1 MFFRTAAQKTVFS
14 LIAVLFAITTC
25 KDWLDFYTCG
35 AVNRCLVDAGVLQYV
50 TKCSMSLLLTVLAF
64 IVSRDAIS
72 GRDRNLLRAAFV
84 FSFLAD
90 SCFSIIK
97 LVGPD
102 ARDLSDILGIAL
114 FMFFQT
120 ILIYRHSRKSD
131 SDDSFPVL
139 LWFLFAAA
147 AIAIALFCTGAIGL
161 TLGNVTIA
169 LIAVYSFYLISS
181 MVVGILAPR
190 KGYFPAASAKC
201 IRWGMVAF
209 FIGDALVGL
218 SLISGEDHSAVQL
231 TASIAKNFIWWF
243 YVPAQLML
251 IFACKKPKA

>member
-1 MFFRTAAQKTVFS
+1 MLFRTAAQKTVFS
-14 LIAVLFAITTC
+14 LIAVLLAVTTC

-35 AVNRCLVDAGVLQYV
+35 AVNRCLVDAGTLQYV
-50 TKCSMSLLLTVLAF
+50 TKCSISLLLTVLAF

-97 LVGPD
+97 LVGPN
-102 ARDLSDILGIAL
+102 ARALSDILGIAL

-120 ILIYRHSRKSD
+120 ILIYRHSRRSD
-131 SDDSFPVL
+131 SDKSFPVL
-139 LWFLFAAA
+139 LWFLFAVA
-147 AIAIALFCTGAIGL
+147 AIAIALFCTGAIGF
-161 TLGNVTIA
+161 TLGNVTLAIVG
-169 LIAVYSFYLISS
+169 VYSFFLIGS

-190 KGYFPAASAKC
+190 KGYFPATNALC

-251 IFACKKPKA
+251 ICACKKPKA

>member
-1 MFFRTAAQKTVFS
+1 
-14 LIAVLFAITTC
+14 
-25 KDWLDFYTCG
+25 
-35 AVNRCLVDAGVLQYV
+35 
-50 TKCSMSLLLTVLAF
+50 
-64 IVSRDAIS
+64 
-72 GRDRNLLRAAFV
+72 
-84 FSFLAD
+84 
-90 SCFSIIK
+90 
-97 LVGPD
+97 
-102 ARDLSDILGIAL
+102 
-114 FMFFQT
+114 MFFQT

-169 LIAVYSFYLISS
+169 LVAVYSFY
-181 MVVGILAPR
+181 
-190 KGYFPAASAKC
+190 PAASAKC

>member
-1 MFFRTAAQKTVFS
+1 MLFRTAAQKTIFS

-35 AVNRCLVDAGVLQYV
+35 AVNRCLVDAGTLQYV
-50 TKCSMSLLLTVLAF
+50 TKCSISLLLTVLAF

-97 LVGPD
+97 LVGPN
-102 ARDLSDILGIAL
+102 ARALSDILGIAL

-120 ILIYRHSRKSD
+120 ILIYRHSRRSESD
-131 SDDSFPVL
+131 NSIPVL
-139 LWFLFAAA
+139 HWFLLFVTVLAVV
-147 AIAIALFCTGAIGL
+147 LFCAGAIGL
-161 TLGNVTIA
+161 TLDNVTLAIVG
-169 LIAVYSFYLISS
+169 VYSFFLIGSL
-181 MVVGILAPR
+181 VVGILAPS
-190 KGYFPAASAKC
+190 KGYFPATNALC

-251 IFACKKPKA
+251 ICACKKPKA

>member
-1 MFFRTAAQKTVFS
+1 MLFRTAAQKTVFS
-14 LIAVLFAITTC
+14 LIAVLLAVTTC

-35 AVNRCLVDAGVLQYV
+35 AVNQCLVDAGVLQYV

-97 LVGPD
+97 LVGPN
-102 ARDLSDILGIAL
+102 ARALSDILGIAL

-120 ILIYRHSRKSD
+120 ILIYRHSRRSD
-131 SDDSFPVL
+131 SDKSFPVL
-139 LWFLFAAA
+139 LWFLFAVA
-147 AIAIALFCTGAIGL
+147 AIAIALFCTGAIEF
-161 TLGNVTIA
+161 TLDNVTLAIVG
-169 LIAVYSFYLISS
+169 VYSFFLIGS

-190 KGYFPAASAKC
+190 KGYFPATNALC

-251 IFACKKPKA
+251 ICACKKPKA

>member
-14 LIAVLFAITTC
+14 LIAVLLAITTC

-181 MVVGILAPR
+181 MVVGILTPR